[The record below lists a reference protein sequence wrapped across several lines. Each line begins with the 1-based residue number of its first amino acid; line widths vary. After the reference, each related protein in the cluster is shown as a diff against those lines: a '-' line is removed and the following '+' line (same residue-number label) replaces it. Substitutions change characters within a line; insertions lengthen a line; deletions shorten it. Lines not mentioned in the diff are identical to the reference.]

1 MSRGDKRERDREKN
15 QKKLQDKARQEARGG
30 NPLQRNM
37 DDAAKL
43 QAKVAAKKAK
53 EQDSQSQCTATVGS
67 TVAGKKV
74 PAKKKDNLD
83 DLLGAGLATK
93 KRVK

>member
-1 MSRGDKRERDREKN
+1 MDNCNADDAN
-15 QKKLQDKARQEARGG
+15 FAAPFQGG

-43 QAKVAAKKAK
+43 QAKVAAKKAQ

-67 TVAGKKV
+67 TVARKKV
-74 PAKKKDNLD
+74 PAKKEDNLD